1 MTIADETHRR
11 LLQALGAERGG
22 DLDRTWLEVLTH
34 HMLGRSRHTLSG
46 LNRAAGV
53 LAASRRL
60 QRDRPDDY
68 ADDRH
73 WPRSDAVEPAE
84 LVPIQGQ
91 ASAPDGGL
99 LARVLELER
108 RVAELE
114 RREMPAPLLIESTA
128 GMTVED
134 AAAIALQRIEMV
146 ADAAAR
152 PLPVEQANEWLESMA
167 PIVRKR
173 LAEAVSIEDVRRVE
187 SEIIATLREAA

>member
-11 LLQALGAERGG
+11 LLQALGADRGG

-34 HMLGRSRHTLSG
+34 HALGRSRHTLSA

-53 LAASRRL
+53 LSASRRL

-68 ADDRH
+68 QDDRH
-73 WPRSDAVEPAE
+73 WPRSDAVETTE
-84 LVPIQGQ
+84 LVPIQGPTG
-91 ASAPDGGL
+91 APDAAL
-99 LARVLELER
+99 LARVLDLER

-114 RREMPAPLLIESTA
+114 RREMPAPLLIESSV
-128 GMTVED
+128 GMTVAD
-134 AAAIALQRIEMV
+134 ASEIALQRIERT
-146 ADAAAR
+146 ADAIAAR
-152 PLPVEQANEWLESMA
+152 LPVEQAHEWMARVA
-167 PIVRKR
+167 PIVRER